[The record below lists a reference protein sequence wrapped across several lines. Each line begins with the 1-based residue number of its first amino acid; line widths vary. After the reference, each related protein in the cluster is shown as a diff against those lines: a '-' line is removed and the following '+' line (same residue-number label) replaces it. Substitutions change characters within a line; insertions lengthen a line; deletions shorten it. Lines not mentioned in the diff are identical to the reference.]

1 MLRPA
6 GQPITA
12 LYQTHLDEIQDF
24 LCRRPRTL
32 RSPDYNLRSVRLFD
46 ARLEAH
52 VDALVVAGAS
62 AVPYVL
68 DTLDLGTE
76 FGAAAAG
83 LVLARA
89 EERGIDLRPLFEKV
103 PDASPDVLA
112 GLRTGLVFSP
122 LSRTRA
128 PLMELLAH
136 GDARTRA
143 FVIDVLAAHDE
154 AVETAK
160 LAELTLQPDPVVR
173 MAVWNAAAG
182 LTWGG
187 KSCEPLKKLWG
198 WQKPLEAALG
208 DADPAMQSA
217 ALTASV
223 MTRQPSFLPW
233 LRARAASA
241 TRADLPALDLFA
253 ALSESRD
260 LPAFLGILERKALGL
275 QRFALAGRCGHAGL
289 VEPLLAHMAT
299 ADAAESV
306 AAALAF
312 QLMTGIE
319 VPADGLVKL
328 PSDWLDEPEDADPE
342 GIEDVPHPDT
352 ATARQRWNEI
362 RGQFGNALRLYR
374 GVDIG
379 APGLAAPAVMAFDM
393 HAYGHA
399 FLRASFRGEGTT
411 QFLDFWRRLQPTP

>member
-1 MLRPA
+1 MLCPA
-6 GQPITA
+6 AQPITA
-12 LYQTHLDEIQDF
+12 LYQTHLDEIQSF
-24 LCRRPRTL
+24 LCRRPQAL
-32 RSPDYNLRSVRLFD
+32 RSEKYSLRSVRLFD

-52 VDALVVAGAS
+52 IDALVVAGAS

-68 DTLDLGTE
+68 DTLDLDTE
-76 FGAAAAG
+76 FAAAAAG

-89 EERGIDLRPLFEKV
+89 EERGIDLRPLFDKV

-128 PLMELLAH
+128 PLMELLTH
-136 GDARTRA
+136 GDARTGA

-154 AVETAK
+154 AVETAT

-173 MAVWNAAAG
+173 MAVWNAVAG
-182 LTWGG
+182 LAWGG
-187 KSCEPLKKLWG
+187 KSCEPLRKLWG
-198 WQKPLEAALG
+198 WQKPLEAALE

-233 LRARAASA
+233 LRARAAAA

-253 ALSESRD
+253 ALSEAGD

-275 QRFALAGRCGHAGL
+275 QRFALAGRCGHPGL
-289 VEPLLAHMAT
+289 VEPLLAHMAA

-312 QLMTGIE
+312 QVMTGIE

-342 GIEDVPHPDT
+342 GIDVPHPDT

>member
-1 MLRPA
+1 MLCPA
-6 GQPITA
+6 AQPITA
-12 LYQTHLDEIQDF
+12 LYQTHLDEIQSF
-24 LCRRPRTL
+24 LCRRPQAL
-32 RSPDYNLRSVRLFD
+32 RSEKYSPRSVRLFD

-52 VDALVVAGAS
+52 IDALVVAGAS

-68 DTLDLGTE
+68 DTLDLDTE
-76 FGAAAAG
+76 FAAAAAG

-103 PDASPDVLA
+103 PDAAPDVLA
-112 GLRTGLVFSP
+112 GLRTALVFSP
-122 LSRTRA
+122 RTRTRA
-128 PLMELLAH
+128 NLMELLAH
-136 GDARTRA
+136 GDARTGA

-154 AVETAK
+154 AVETST

-173 MAVWNAAAG
+173 MTVWNAVAG

-187 KSCEPLKKLWG
+187 KICEPLRKLWG
-198 WQKPLEAALG
+198 WQKPLEAALE

-223 MTRQPSFLPW
+223 MARQPYLLPW
-233 LRARAASA
+233 LRAKAASA

-253 ALSESRD
+253 ALSEAGD

-275 QRFALAGRCGHAGL
+275 QRFALVGCCGHPGL
-289 VEPLLAHMAT
+289 VEPLLAHMAS

-312 QLMTGIE
+312 HLMTGLE

-328 PSDWLDEPEDADPE
+328 PSDWLDEPEDADAE
-342 GIEDVPHPDT
+342 GTEDVPHPDA

-362 RGQFGNALRLYR
+362 RGQFKNALRLYR

-379 APGLAAPAVMAFDM
+379 APGSAAPTVMAFDM
-393 HAYGHA
+393 LAYGHA